1 MWNTSVGER
10 FFTFFLTF
18 YEILKVLKTGYS
30 VFFTS
35 RVTRIHT
42 YIHIYYVCTHV
53 PCVPGYTIHN
63 NLHHHSQCQCF

>member
-1 MWNTSVGER
+1 MKLRVEHFVGER

-18 YEILKVLKTGYS
+18 FKFSLPRVLHAY
-30 VFFTS
+30 FTS
-35 RVTRIHT
+35 RVTR
-42 YIHIYYVCTHV
+42 IHIYYVCTHV